1 MKANCPIVTDFG
13 LKEKATRI
21 LMSYN
26 PIWLRIG
33 LYIVFGGD
41 SLLSDVDVNS
51 DQEVTF
57 LKMIIEKQFF
67 LHAGLAKA
75 YAYNK
80 MVEGLHRPCYY
91 ETLGNIVLKR
101 FLLLVIILDR
111 AKCQSSLPLKYG
123 IDGLDGGSPLLFTVE
138 SGIKSSHQVIQDFLP
153 SDIMHG
159 EGKLL
164 AHLLILGYKA
174 SYEQKIVVP
183 SETRKK
189 NLANCGIALQY
200 LRHAGIMLHD
210 EDGVMIIADDV
221 ANGDKLTLCLLEPLR
236 SADAARMFKASQAWW
251 QDMVE
256 RNYKPVPSASSC
268 LSTVKDIII
277 HRGN

>member
-1 MKANCPIVTDFG
+1 MKTNCPIVTDFG

-21 LMSYN
+21 LMSYS

-174 SYEQKIVVP
+174 SYEQ
-183 SETRKK
+183 
-189 NLANCGIALQY
+189 Y

-221 ANGDKLTLCLLEPLR
+221 ANGDKELTLCLLWNLFVHLQLPLLFDKTILFEEICKVR
-236 SADAARMFKASQAWW
+236 GVLVD
-251 QDMVE
+251 
-256 RNYKPVPSASSC
+256 N
-268 LSTVKDIII
+268 STSFNFS
-277 HRGN
+277 HLEMLFN